1 MFPET
6 AAESVRESF
15 VPCVFHELLGGFMN
29 DLVNSF
35 LRALMDE
42 PSAQRRL
49 GLMILEVFSSLGLVV
64 PFRP

>member
-1 MFPET
+1 
-6 AAESVRESF
+6 
-15 VPCVFHELLGGFMN
+15 MN

-49 GLMILEVFSSLGLVV
+49 GMMILEVFSSLGLVV